1 METIYCGNGEE
12 KKVVVV
18 KDMEKYDYCTQLD
31 RGDKVIIIDDYD
43 NTKAYVFRKPLYLGD
58 VYVGETNGMIQTQEI
73 VKDVATVVD
82 NDLEDHSLQV
92 EFSNGE
98 VQWIS
103 YAVVDHNVVVNQNV
117 KISLDGIKFLQDL
130 ANGVTSPYVKG
141 SEEVEEPMPKPVES
155 DNDVASELPT
165 YNTHD
170 SKDVLIH
177 LLANECGKGEGSVWE
192 IHECPYVVAQ
202 VDFGKFALV
211 SLHTFNRW
219 SNPKP
224 FTDLYNEIIDMQN
237 HEGMQYLGLFKDL
250 YTEMDEWTTL

>member
-18 KDMEKYDYCTQLD
+18 EDMEKYNYCTQLD

-43 NTKAYVFRKPLYLGD
+43 NTKAYVFRKPLCLGAHH
-58 VYVGETNGMIQTQEI
+58 VGYDTGMFLTSEI
-73 VKDVATVVD
+73 PTSIAKVIN
-82 NDLEDHSLQV
+82 NDRDDYSLKV
-92 EFSNGE
+92 EFSNGD

-103 YAVVDHNVVVNQNV
+103 YAVVDHEANIGLNGV
-117 KISLDGIKFLQDL
+117 KFLLQ
-130 ANGVTSPYVKG
+130 ASTHEE
-141 SEEVEEPMPKPVES
+141 SEPTPELSGVEEDMPEP
-155 DNDVASELPT
+155 PT
-165 YNTHD
+165 YNAD
-170 SKDVLIH
+170 DKDDKDVLIH

-219 SNPKP
+219 SSPKP
-224 FTDLYNEIIDMQN
+224 FADLYKEIIDMQN
-237 HEGMQYLGLFKDL
+237 HEGVQYLGLFKDV
-250 YTEMDEWTTL
+250 YNEANVWVTL

>member
-18 KDMEKYDYCTQLD
+18 EDMEKYNYCTQLD

-43 NTKAYVFRKPLYLGD
+43 NTKAYVFRKPLCLGAHH
-58 VYVGETNGMIQTQEI
+58 VGYDTGMFLTSEI
-73 VKDVATVVD
+73 PTSIAKVIN
-82 NDLEDHSLQV
+82 NDRDDYSLKV
-92 EFSNGE
+92 EFSNGD

-103 YAVVDHNVVVNQNV
+103 YAVVDHEANIGLNGV
-117 KISLDGIKFLQDL
+117 KFLLQ
-130 ANGVTSPYVKG
+130 ASTHEE
-141 SEEVEEPMPKPVES
+141 SEPTPELSGVEEDMPEP
-155 DNDVASELPT
+155 PT
-165 YNTHD
+165 YNAD
-170 SKDVLIH
+170 DKDDKDVLIH

-219 SNPKP
+219 SSPKP
-224 FTDLYNEIIDMQN
+224 FADLYNEIIDMQN
-237 HEGMQYLGLFKDL
+237 HEGAQYLGLFKDV
-250 YTEMDEWTTL
+250 YNEANVWVTL

>member
-18 KDMEKYDYCTQLD
+18 KDMEKYNYCTQLD

-43 NTKAYVFRKPLYLGD
+43 NAKAYVFRKPLYLGD
-58 VYVGETNGMIQTQEI
+58 VYVGETNGMIQTQDI
-73 VKDVATVVD
+73 TSNLATVVD
-82 NDLEDHSLQV
+82 NDLDDHSLQV
-92 EFSNGE
+92 EFSNGD

-103 YAVVDHNVVVNQNV
+103 YAVVDHEANIGLNGV
-117 KISLDGIKFLQDL
+117 KFLLQALAHEESEPTSVLDG
-130 ANGVTSPYVKG
+130 G
-141 SEEVEEPMPKPVES
+141 VEEDMPES
-155 DNDVASELPT
+155 PT
-165 YNTHD
+165 YNAD
-170 SKDVLIH
+170 DKDDKDVLIH

-219 SNPKP
+219 SSPKP
-224 FTDLYNEIIDMQN
+224 FAELYNEIIDMQN
-237 HEGMQYLGLFKDL
+237 HEGAQYLGLFKDV
-250 YTEMDEWTTL
+250 YNEANVWVTL

>member
-58 VYVGETNGMIQTQEI
+58 MYVGETNGMIQTQDM
-73 VKDVATVVD
+73 VKNLATVVD

-92 EFSNGE
+92 EFSNGD

-103 YAVVDHNVVVNQNV
+103 YAVVDHEANIGLNGV
-117 KISLDGIKFLQDL
+117 KFLLQ
-130 ANGVTSPYVKG
+130 ASTHEE
-141 SEEVEEPMPKPVES
+141 SEPTPELSGVEEDMPEP
-155 DNDVASELPT
+155 PT
-165 YNTHD
+165 YNAD
-170 SKDVLIH
+170 DKDDKDVLIH

-219 SNPKP
+219 SSPKP
-224 FTDLYNEIIDMQN
+224 FADLYNEIIDMQN
-237 HEGMQYLGLFKDL
+237 HEGAQYLGLFKDV
-250 YTEMDEWTTL
+250 YNEANVWVTL

>member
-43 NTKAYVFRKPLYLGD
+43 NAKAYVFRKPLYLGD
-58 VYVGETNGMIQTQEI
+58 MYVGETNGMIQTQDM
-73 VKDVATVVD
+73 VKNLATVVD

-92 EFSNGE
+92 EFSNGD

-103 YAVVDHNVVVNQNV
+103 YAVVDHEANIGLNGV
-117 KISLDGIKFLQDL
+117 KFLLQ
-130 ANGVTSPYVKG
+130 ASTHEE
-141 SEEVEEPMPKPVES
+141 SEPTPELSGVEEDMPEP
-155 DNDVASELPT
+155 PT
-165 YNTHD
+165 YNAD
-170 SKDVLIH
+170 DKDDKDVLIH

-219 SNPKP
+219 SSPKP
-224 FTDLYNEIIDMQN
+224 FADLYNEIIDMQN
-237 HEGMQYLGLFKDL
+237 HEGAQYLGLFKDV
-250 YTEMDEWTTL
+250 YNEANVWVTL

>member
-18 KDMEKYDYCTQLD
+18 KDMEKYNYCTQLD

-43 NTKAYVFRKPLYLGD
+43 NTKAYVFRKPLCLGAHH
-58 VYVGETNGMIQTQEI
+58 VGYDTGMFLTSEI
-73 VKDVATVVD
+73 PTSIAKVIN
-82 NDLEDHSLQV
+82 NDRDDYSLKV
-92 EFSNGE
+92 EFSNGD

-103 YAVVDHNVVVNQNV
+103 YAVVDHEANIGLNGV
-117 KISLDGIKFLQDL
+117 KFLLQ
-130 ANGVTSPYVKG
+130 ASTHEE
-141 SEEVEEPMPKPVES
+141 SEPTPELSGVEEDMPEP
-155 DNDVASELPT
+155 PT
-165 YNTHD
+165 YNAD
-170 SKDVLIH
+170 DKDDKDVLIH

-219 SNPKP
+219 SSPKP
-224 FTDLYNEIIDMQN
+224 FADLYNEIIDMQN
-237 HEGMQYLGLFKDL
+237 HEGAQYLGLFKDV
-250 YTEMDEWTTL
+250 YNEANVWVTL

>member
-1 METIYCGNGEE
+1 METIYCGNGVE

-43 NTKAYVFRKPLYLGD
+43 NTKAYVFRKPLCLGAHH
-58 VYVGETNGMIQTQEI
+58 VGYDTGMFLTSEI
-73 VKDVATVVD
+73 PTSIAKVIN
-82 NDLEDHSLQV
+82 NDRDDYSLKV
-92 EFSNGE
+92 EFSNGD

-103 YAVVDHNVVVNQNV
+103 YAVVDHEANIGLNGV
-117 KISLDGIKFLQDL
+117 KFLLQ
-130 ANGVTSPYVKG
+130 ASTHEE
-141 SEEVEEPMPKPVES
+141 SEPTPELSGVEEDMPEP
-155 DNDVASELPT
+155 PT
-165 YNTHD
+165 YNAD
-170 SKDVLIH
+170 DKDDKDVLIH

-219 SNPKP
+219 SSPKP
-224 FTDLYNEIIDMQN
+224 FADLYNEIIDMQN
-237 HEGMQYLGLFKDL
+237 HEGAQYLGLFKDV
-250 YTEMDEWTTL
+250 YNEANVWVTL

>member
-18 KDMEKYDYCTQLD
+18 KDMEKYNYCTQLD

-43 NTKAYVFRKPLYLGD
+43 NAKAYVFRKPLYLGD
-58 VYVGETNGMIQTQEI
+58 VYVGETNGMIQTQDI
-73 VKDVATVVD
+73 TSNLATVVD
-82 NDLEDHSLQV
+82 NDLDDHSLQV
-92 EFSNGE
+92 EFSNGD

-103 YAVVDHNVVVNQNV
+103 YAVVDHEANIGLNGV
-117 KISLDGIKFLQDL
+117 KFLLQ
-130 ANGVTSPYVKG
+130 ASTHEE
-141 SEEVEEPMPKPVES
+141 SEPTPELSGVEEDMPEP
-155 DNDVASELPT
+155 PT
-165 YNTHD
+165 YNAD
-170 SKDVLIH
+170 DKDDKDVLIH

-219 SNPKP
+219 SSPKP
-224 FTDLYNEIIDMQN
+224 FADLYKEIIDMQN
-237 HEGMQYLGLFKDL
+237 HEGVQYLGLFKDV
-250 YTEMDEWTTL
+250 YNEANVWVTL

>member
-18 KDMEKYDYCTQLD
+18 KDMEKYNYCTQLD

-43 NTKAYVFRKPLYLGD
+43 NAKAYVFRKPLYLGD
-58 VYVGETNGMIQTQEI
+58 VYVGETNGMIQTQDI
-73 VKDVATVVD
+73 TSNLATVVD
-82 NDLEDHSLQV
+82 NDLDDHSLQV
-92 EFSNGE
+92 EFSNGD

-103 YAVVDHNVVVNQNV
+103 YAVVDHEANIGLNGV
-117 KISLDGIKFLQDL
+117 KFLLQ
-130 ANGVTSPYVKG
+130 ASTHEE
-141 SEEVEEPMPKPVES
+141 SEPTPELSGVEEDMPEP
-155 DNDVASELPT
+155 PT
-165 YNTHD
+165 YNAD
-170 SKDVLIH
+170 DKDDKDVLIH

-219 SNPKP
+219 SSPKP
-224 FTDLYNEIIDMQN
+224 FADLYNEIIDMQN
-237 HEGMQYLGLFKDL
+237 HEGAQYLGLFKDV
-250 YTEMDEWTTL
+250 YNEANVWVTL

>member
-18 KDMEKYDYCTQLD
+18 KDMEKYNYCTQLD

-43 NTKAYVFRKPLYLGD
+43 NAKAYVFRKPLCLGAHH
-58 VYVGETNGMIQTQEI
+58 VGYDTGMFLTSEI
-73 VKDVATVVD
+73 PTSIAKVIN
-82 NDLEDHSLQV
+82 NDRDDYSLKV
-92 EFSNGE
+92 EFSNGD

-103 YAVVDHNVVVNQNV
+103 YAVVDHEANIGLNGV
-117 KISLDGIKFLQDL
+117 KFLLQ
-130 ANGVTSPYVKG
+130 ASTHEE
-141 SEEVEEPMPKPVES
+141 SEPTPELSGVEEDMPEP
-155 DNDVASELPT
+155 PT
-165 YNTHD
+165 YNAD
-170 SKDVLIH
+170 DKDDKDVLIH

-219 SNPKP
+219 SSPKP
-224 FTDLYNEIIDMQN
+224 FADLYNEIIDMQN
-237 HEGMQYLGLFKDL
+237 HEGAQYLGLFKDV
-250 YTEMDEWTTL
+250 YNEANVWVTL

>member
-18 KDMEKYDYCTQLD
+18 KDMEKYNYCTQLD

-43 NTKAYVFRKPLYLGD
+43 NTKAYVFRKPLCLGAHH
-58 VYVGETNGMIQTQEI
+58 VGYDTGMFLTSEI
-73 VKDVATVVD
+73 PTSIAKVIN
-82 NDLEDHSLQV
+82 NDRDDYSLKV
-92 EFSNGE
+92 EFSNGD

-103 YAVVDHNVVVNQNV
+103 YAVVDHEANIGLNGV
-117 KISLDGIKFLQDL
+117 KFLLQ
-130 ANGVTSPYVKG
+130 ASTHEE
-141 SEEVEEPMPKPVES
+141 SEPTPELSDVEEDMPEP
-155 DNDVASELPT
+155 PT
-165 YNTHD
+165 YNAD
-170 SKDVLIH
+170 DKDDKDVLIH

-219 SNPKP
+219 SSPKP
-224 FTDLYNEIIDMQN
+224 FADLYNEIIDMQN
-237 HEGMQYLGLFKDL
+237 HEGAQYLGLFKDV
-250 YTEMDEWTTL
+250 YNEANVWVTL

>member
-18 KDMEKYDYCTQLD
+18 KDMEKYNYCTQLD

-43 NTKAYVFRKPLYLGD
+43 NAKAYVFRKPLYLGD
-58 VYVGETNGMIQTQEI
+58 VYIGETNGMIQTQDM
-73 VKDVATVVD
+73 VKNLATVVD

-92 EFSNGE
+92 EFSNGD

-103 YAVVDHNVVVNQNV
+103 YAVVDHEANIGLNGV
-117 KISLDGIKFLQDL
+117 KFLLQ
-130 ANGVTSPYVKG
+130 ASTHEE
-141 SEEVEEPMPKPVES
+141 SEPTPELSGVEEDMPEP
-155 DNDVASELPT
+155 PT
-165 YNTHD
+165 YNAD
-170 SKDVLIH
+170 DKDDKDVLIH

-219 SNPKP
+219 SSPKP
-224 FTDLYNEIIDMQN
+224 FADLYNEIIDMQN
-237 HEGMQYLGLFKDL
+237 HEGAQNLGLFKDV
-250 YTEMDEWTTL
+250 YNEANVWVTL

>member
-43 NTKAYVFRKPLYLGD
+43 NTKAYVFRKPLCLGAHH
-58 VYVGETNGMIQTQEI
+58 VGYDTGMFLTSEI
-73 VKDVATVVD
+73 PTSIAKVIN
-82 NDLEDHSLQV
+82 NDRDDYSLKV
-92 EFSNGE
+92 EFSNGD

-103 YAVVDHNVVVNQNV
+103 YAVVDHEANIGLNGV
-117 KISLDGIKFLQDL
+117 KFLLQ
-130 ANGVTSPYVKG
+130 ASTHEE
-141 SEEVEEPMPKPVES
+141 SEPTPELSGVEEDMPEP
-155 DNDVASELPT
+155 PT
-165 YNTHD
+165 YNAD
-170 SKDVLIH
+170 DKDDKDVLIH

-219 SNPKP
+219 SSPKP
-224 FTDLYNEIIDMQN
+224 FADLYNEIIDMQN
-237 HEGMQYLGLFKDL
+237 HEGAQYLGLFKDV
-250 YTEMDEWTTL
+250 YNEANVWVTL